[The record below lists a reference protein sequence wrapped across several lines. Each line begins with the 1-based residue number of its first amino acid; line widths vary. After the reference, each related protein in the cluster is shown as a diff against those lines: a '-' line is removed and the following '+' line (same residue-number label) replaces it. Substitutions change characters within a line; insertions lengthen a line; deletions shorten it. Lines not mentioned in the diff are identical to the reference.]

1 MLRKKRLWR
10 NMMEISENTIIELLR
25 NTSKLTMQVQM
36 LNEQI
41 DHLSNIA
48 TNDIKQDQ
56 LISNMAE
63 SLRRGNEKFK
73 RIDDRLTALENEKN
87 ERARNILSIVWRYIL
102 TAIVGAIIA
111 NVGNIIAALK

>member
-1 MLRKKRLWR
+1 
-10 NMMEISENTIIELLR
+10 MEISENTIVELLR

-41 DHLSNIA
+41 SHLSDIA
-48 TNDIKQDQ
+48 TNDVKQDQ
-56 LISNMAE
+56 RISNIEE

-73 RIDDRLTALENEKN
+73 RTDDRLAALENEKN
-87 ERARNILSIVWRYIL
+87 ERARNILTVVWRYIL

-111 NVGNIIAALK
+111 NTGNIIAALK

>member
-1 MLRKKRLWR
+1 
-10 NMMEISENTIIELLR
+10 MEISENTIIELLR

-56 LISNMAE
+56 LISNIEE

-73 RIDDRLTALENEKN
+73 RIDDRLTVLENEKN

>member
-1 MLRKKRLWR
+1 
-10 NMMEISENTIIELLR
+10 MEISENTIVELLR

-41 DHLSNIA
+41 SRLSDIA

-56 LISNMAE
+56 RISNIEE

-73 RIDDRLTALENEKN
+73 RTDDRLTALENEKN
-87 ERARNILSIVWRYIL
+87 ERARNILTIVWRYIL

-111 NVGNIIAALK
+111 NIGNIIAALK